1 MINCPKCQVPNPDSA
16 NVCAACGTALVGQ
29 QFAQALDE
37 AAGAAPTQPAP
48 EAAAP
53 TQPAPEAPAAA
64 APASIA
70 PAAATAPAPFP
81 MGQAMDPS
89 AAQAEINQFVAED
102 RARRRTKKLIYF
114 AIFLV
119 IAGVVGFFWWKSH
132 VREQKELQ
140 VAEFFQA
147 FRKIDDGQ
155 GAAFWQCVVR
165 ARDRDVRLA
174 ASSDEVT
181 NGLEKAFSNYP
192 KSQPGRIKDKCIP
205 MITGIL
211 ADLDKL
217 KPPEGFAAPLEDFKT
232 SMKKLRDVF
241 MVYANKIEKR
251 KKEAIVEQEIR
262 NAHKD
267 FHTVMGNG
275 GGLAPVA
282 DAPKAVQ
289 YYNIMK
295 CVIPDFD
302 KLVRK
307 LTKPPDSQPI
317 VDLYHECKKDP
328 EFANKI
334 RRECYA
340 KRDENIGRSPEFKAA
355 ANKMSGD
362 DRDLNAINY
371 CFTKVNHGF
380 AFEEL
385 KAIAEVFGKYRNEAR
400 ANILKAV
407 QKVKEELSE

>member
-37 AAGAAPTQPAP
+37 AAAPTQPAP
-48 EAAAP
+48 EAVAP
-53 TQPAPEAPAAA
+53 TQPAPEAPAVGA
-64 APASIA
+64 APVSAPEPVA
-70 PAAATAPAPFP
+70 PAQTPFP

-102 RARRRTKKLIYF
+102 RSRRRTKKLIYL
-114 AIFLV
+114 AIFAA
-119 IAGVVGFFWWKSH
+119 IASVVGFFWWKSH
-132 VREQKELQ
+132 VRELKEQQ

-155 GAAFWQCVVR
+155 GAAFWQCTVR

-181 NGLEKAFSNYP
+181 NGLEKAFANFP

-211 ADLDKL
+211 ADLGKL
-217 KPPEGFAAPLEDFKT
+217 KPPEGFAGPMEDFKT
-232 SMKKLRDVF
+232 SMKKLSDVF
-241 MVYANKIEKR
+241 MTYANKIDKR
-251 KKEAIVEQEIR
+251 KQEAIVEQEIR

-267 FHTVMGNG
+267 FHTLMSGGG
-275 GGLAPVA
+275 GGLAPVQ
-282 DAPKAVQ
+282 DTPKAVM

-302 KLVRK
+302 KVVRK

-340 KRDENIGRSPEFKAA
+340 KRNENPMRSPEFRAA

-371 CFTKVNHGF
+371 CFKKVNHGF

-385 KAIAEVFGKYRNEAR
+385 KAIAEAFGKYRNEAR